1 MYIQAKA
8 TQHKLLLGK
17 DAAQRGLDKAL
28 ELADRFSIVL
38 TGRKT
43 VKGEDV
49 KPTQPM
55 LTETLGQHAR
65 KLKADT
71 TPLLKALRELRNTD
85 PLGDPLFAQPK
96 QEEADAGD
104 ESGDDGAQP
113 VRAWQRGR
121 EPYLNWEADRIIAK
135 SKRAEAPTRDT
146 THEVAPPEE
155 TKTPKRKHAGAAP
168 SSSKR
173 TPGTAHKPRT

>member
-1 MYIQAKA
+1 MQAKA

-17 DAAQRGLDKAL
+17 AAAQKGLDKAL

-38 TGRKT
+38 VGQST

-49 KPTQPM
+49 KPSQPM

-71 TPLLKALRELRNTD
+71 TPLLKALRELRNAD

-96 QEEADAGD
+96 QEAAHAED
-104 ESGDDGAQP
+104 ESGDESAPP

-135 SKRAEAPTRDT
+135 SKRAEAVPRDA
-146 THEVAPPEE
+146 THEVPPPEE
-155 TKTPKRKHAGAAP
+155 TKTPKRKHSGAAP

-173 TPGTAHKPRT
+173 TPGTTHKSRT